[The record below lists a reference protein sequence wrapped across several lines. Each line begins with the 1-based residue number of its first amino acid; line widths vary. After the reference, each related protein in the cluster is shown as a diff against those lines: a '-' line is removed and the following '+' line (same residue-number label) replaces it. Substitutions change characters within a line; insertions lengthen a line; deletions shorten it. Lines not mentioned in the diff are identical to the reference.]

1 MLSRPPPPLN
11 YVRSFEC
18 SARHLS
24 FTRAAEELGYT
35 QAAISIHVRSL
46 ERYLGC
52 ELFHRH
58 PRSLALTETGEA
70 FLPTLRQALQLI
82 DHATETVVVT
92 NKRNT
97 VTISCPMSL
106 AENWLASQ
114 MAGFRAMHPAVE
126 IFVYGTIW
134 DATSV
139 PASDLVISM
148 HRDEDAPRGAI
159 RILRE
164 RISLLAAPEW
174 AEKVKDLK
182 EVQTHPMIVVLGR
195 QEYWTAFSEAIGGLD
210 LDISGSI
217 RTNATNIALE
227 IAASGAGI
235 TASPRDL
242 AQTYLDRGVLVEL
255 FDFTPESPWSYY
267 LTESATPSRISLS
280 LKDWIMGNAGRST
293 PCAPR
298 ILQG

>member
-24 FTRAAEELGYT
+24 FTKAAEELGYT
-35 QAAISIHVRSL
+35 QAAISVHIRSL
-46 ERYLGC
+46 ERYLGAK
-52 ELFHRH
+52 LFHRY

-70 FLPTLRQALQLI
+70 FLPTLRQALQMI
-82 DHATETVVVT
+82 DNATETVVFG

-106 AENWLASQ
+106 AENWLAHQ
-114 MAGFRAMHPAVE
+114 MAGFRAEHPEVE
-126 IFVYGTIW
+126 LVIYGTIW
-134 DATSV
+134 DATAV
-139 PASDLVISM
+139 PAADLVISM
-148 HRDEDAPRGAI
+148 HRDEDAPPGAF

-164 RISLLAAPEW
+164 RLSLLAAPEW
-174 AEKVKDLK
+174 ANKVRDLS
-182 EVQTHPMIVVLGR
+182 EVPDHPMVVVLGR
-195 QEYWTAFSEAIGGLD
+195 QEYWTAFSEALGGLD
-210 LDISGSI
+210 LDMSRSI

-242 AQTYLDRGVLVEL
+242 ARTYLDRGVLVEL
-255 FDFTPESPWSYY
+255 FDFMPESPWSYF
-267 LTESATPSRISLS
+267 LTENSTPFSVASKS
-280 LKDWIMGNAGRST
+280 VKDWIVKHA
-293 PCAPR
+293 A
-298 ILQG
+298 